1 MQLEPYTLATN
12 DVSAFQNV
20 QAAGNAKL
28 ELKLFDADGQSYM
41 VTGTQKLAQ
50 RFMLRLL
57 TPSRGMSYLPGEGTD
72 FVSRLRAGMFRTTDS
87 VYSAFAIAET
97 QMAAQFAVDTRESDT
112 LNEQYRDARLTS
124 VVLQPGYAKLNIQ
137 LRSRAETLQIVLP
150 VPVTI
155 R

>member
-1 MQLEPYTLATN
+1 
-12 DVSAFQNV
+12 
-20 QAAGNAKL
+20 
-28 ELKLFDADGQSYM
+28 
-41 VTGTQKLAQ
+41 
-50 RFMLRLL
+50 
-57 TPSRGMSYLPGEGTD
+57 
-72 FVSRLRAGMFRTTDS
+72 MFRTTDS

-97 QMAAQFAVDTRESDT
+97 QMAAQFAVDTREGDT